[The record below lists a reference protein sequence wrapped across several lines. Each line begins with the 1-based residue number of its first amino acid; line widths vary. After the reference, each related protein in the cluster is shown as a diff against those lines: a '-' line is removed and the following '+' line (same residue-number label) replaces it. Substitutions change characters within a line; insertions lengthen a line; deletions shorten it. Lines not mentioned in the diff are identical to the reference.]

1 MIFIANKNYQIGIM
15 ITFSFILL
23 PLLLPDSFV
32 NFLAGF
38 AIVTVG
44 ILHGANDLEILSK
57 KFKGNLNHLYIKFLI
72 LYLLVVLLGAAFFFI
87 IPSSALFL
95 FVIFSSYHFGEQ
107 HWGERLPMNLSNF
120 IFYTLY
126 GALVFFMIFTIQYD
140 EVVGVINKIT
150 GYTLI
155 FEIFLYS
162 SFGLGII
169 IILLML
175 LKEQLRVY
183 FIDEC
188 ILLILLGVIFNV
200 NSLLFAF
207 AFYFV
212 VWHSLPS
219 LKEQLI
225 YLHGN
230 FNFSSFLKYLK
241 SSAIYWIGSL
251 AFLFLV
257 YQYIDFE
264 ADYFMPLFFSFLA
277 AITFPHTLVI
287 GMMKYKNA

>member
-1 MIFIANKNYQIGIM
+1 MT
-15 ITFSFILL
+15 TFSFILL
-23 PLLLPDSFV
+23 SHLLSDSLL

-38 AIVTVG
+38 AVLSVG

-57 KFKGNLNHLYIKFLI
+57 KFKGSLNHLYFRFLI
-72 LYLLVVLLGAAFFFI
+72 LYLMVVLLGAAFFFI
-87 IPSSALFL
+87 IPSFALIL

-107 HWGERLPMNLSNF
+107 HWGERLSMNYPNL

-126 GALVFFMIFTIQYD
+126 GALVFFMIFTLQYD
-140 EVVGVINKIT
+140 DVIFIINKIS
-150 GYTLI
+150 GYTLNYK
-155 FEIFLYS
+155 FFLYTS
-162 SFGLGII
+162 IGLGITFMVFALFI
-169 IILLML
+169 EQLRIHFIKECIILL
-175 LKEQLRVY
+175 
-183 FIDEC
+183 
-188 ILLILLGVIFNV
+188 LLGFIFYD

-225 YLHGN
+225 YLYGN
-230 FNFSSFLKYLK
+230 FNLNSFLKYLK
-241 SSAIYWIGSL
+241 SSIIYWIASL
-251 AFLFLV
+251 ISLLLV
-257 YQYIDFE
+257 YGYIDFE

-287 GMMKYKNA
+287 GIMKYKNA

>member
-1 MIFIANKNYQIGIM
+1 M

-23 PLLLPDSFV
+23 PFLLPDSFI

-38 AIVTVG
+38 GIVTVG

-57 KFKGNLNHLYIKFLI
+57 KFKGSLNHLYIKFLM

-87 IPSSALFL
+87 IPASALFL

-120 IFYTLY
+120 IFYSLY
-126 GALVFFMIFTIQYD
+126 GALVFFTIFTIKYD

-150 GYTLI
+150 GYSLI
-155 FEIFLYS
+155 YEIFLCGS
-162 SFGLGII
+162 VGLGII
-169 IILLML
+169 IILFML
-175 LKEQLRVY
+175 LKEQLRSY
-183 FIDEC
+183 FVDEC
-188 ILLILLGVIFNV
+188 ILLILLSGIFYL

-251 AFLFLV
+251 ASLFLV
-257 YQYIDFE
+257 YRYIDFE
-264 ADYFMPLFFSFLA
+264 ADYFMPLFFHF
-277 AITFPHTLVI
+277 
-287 GMMKYKNA
+287 